1 MAKND
6 VRVTDNPKLKRK
18 ILSDGNISLY
28 LDYYLG
34 RVEVVDEET
43 GEKKSKVQRK
53 REYLHL
59 TLLGNPRTPLE
70 RKSNKEILDIALKIR
85 EQKEKELKEN
95 RHGFKFAKERDIN
108 LLQYFQTYIDEYQK
122 KDKRMVQLAYNR
134 FSDFLNDT
142 PKYQSLSMWI
152 RPENLTK
159 EMMME
164 FVDYLKS
171 RSRGE
176 GAHTIYA
183 RWKKFIKTCVE
194 RDVMMK
200 NPCDG
205 ISIPI
210 AKGLTK
216 EILSPEEIQMLI
228 DTKDYGENPNIRRAF
243 LMSLCSGLRF
253 CDLKALTFE
262 SVDYANRR
270 LTFEQSKTKGHS
282 SQSQVIIPLSDTL
295 LEIIGMPSDPNNRS
309 ELVFPLPS
317 YEMCLKALQHWTK
330 RAGITKHISWHCGRH
345 SFACNILNKGANIK
359 VVSSLLGHSSLQH
372 TEKYL
377 RAVDTLKQDA
387 INSLQ
392 FKL

>member
-6 VRVTDNPKLKRK
+6 VRVTDNPKLKQK
-18 ILSDGNISLY
+18 ILSDGNYSLY

-34 RVEVVDEET
+34 RIEVTDEVT
-43 GEKKSKVQRK
+43 GEKKSKVKRK
-53 REYLHL
+53 REFLHL
-59 TLLGNPRTPLE
+59 TILGNPRTPIE
-70 RKSNKEILDIALKIR
+70 RKQNKETMELALRIR
-85 EQKEKELKEN
+85 KEKEKELKEN
-95 RHGFKFAKERDIN
+95 RHGFKFAKDRDIN

-134 FSDFLNDT
+134 FSDFLKDT
-142 PKYQSLSMWI
+142 PKYQSLSKWI
-152 RPENLTK
+152 RPDHLNK
-159 EMMME
+159 EMMEE

-183 RWKKFIKTCVE
+183 RWKKFLKTCVE
-194 RDVMMK
+194 RDVMLK

-205 ISIPI
+205 ITIPI

-216 EILSPEEIQMLI
+216 EILSPVEIQMLI

-253 CDLKALTFE
+253 CDVKALTFE
-262 SVDYANRR
+262 SVDYANR
-270 LTFEQSKTKGHS
+270 LLKFEQSKTKGHS
-282 SQSQVIIPLSDTL
+282 SQSQVIIPLNDML
-295 LEIIGMPSDPNNRS
+295 LEIIGTPSEPNNRS

-330 RAGITKHISWHCGRH
+330 RAGIAKHISWHCGRH
-345 SFACNILNKGANIK
+345 SFACNILNNGANIK

-377 RAVDTLKQDA
+377 RAIDSLKQDA

>member
-6 VRVTDNPKLKRK
+6 VRVTDNPKLKQK

-70 RKSNKEILDIALKIR
+70 RKNNKETLEMALRIR

-134 FSDFLNDT
+134 FSDFLRDT
-142 PKYQSLSMWI
+142 SKYQSLSMWI
-152 RPENLTK
+152 RPDHLNK
-159 EMMME
+159 EMMLE

-228 DTKDYGENPNIRRAF
+228 DTKDYRENPNIRRAF

-253 CDLKALTFE
+253 CDVKDLTFE
-262 SVDYANRR
+262 SVDYTNR
-270 LTFEQSKTKGHS
+270 LLKFEQSKTKGHS
-282 SQSQVIIPLSDTL
+282 SQSQVIIPLNDTL
-295 LEIIGMPSDPNNRS
+295 LEIIGTPSDPNNRS

-345 SFACNILNKGANIK
+345 SFACNILNNGANIK

-377 RAVDTLKQDA
+377 RAVDSLKQDA

>member
-6 VRVTDNPKLKRK
+6 VRVTDNPKLKQK
-18 ILSDGNISLY
+18 ILSDGNYSLY

-34 RVEVVDEET
+34 RFEVTDEVT
-43 GEKKSKVQRK
+43 GEKKSKVKRK
-53 REYLHL
+53 REFLHL
-59 TLLGNPRTPLE
+59 TILGNPRTPIE
-70 RKSNKEILDIALKIR
+70 RKQNKETMELALRIR
-85 EQKEKELKEN
+85 KEKEEELKEN
-95 RHGFKFAKERDIN
+95 RHGFKFAKDRDIN

-134 FSDFLNDT
+134 FSDFLKDT
-142 PKYQSLSMWI
+142 PKYQSLSRWI
-152 RPENLTK
+152 RPDHLNK
-159 EMMME
+159 EMMEE

-183 RWKKFIKTCVE
+183 RWKKFLKTCVE
-194 RDVMMK
+194 RDVMLK

-205 ISIPI
+205 ITIPI

-243 LMSLCSGLRF
+243 LMSLCCGLRF
-253 CDLKALTFE
+253 CDVKALTFE
-262 SVDYANRR
+262 SVDYANR
-270 LTFEQSKTKGHS
+270 LLKFEQSKTKGHS
-282 SQSQVIIPLSDTL
+282 SQSQVIIPLNDML
-295 LEIIGMPSDPNNRS
+295 LEIIGTPSEPNNRS

-330 RAGITKHISWHCGRH
+330 RAGIAKHISWHCGRH
-345 SFACNILNKGANIK
+345 SFACNILNNGANIK

-377 RAVDTLKQDA
+377 RAIDSLKQEA

>member
-6 VRVTDNPKLKRK
+6 VRVTDNPKLKQK

-70 RKSNKEILDIALKIR
+70 RKNNKETLEMALRIR

-122 KDKRMVQLAYNR
+122 KDKRMVQLAFNR
-134 FSDFLNDT
+134 FSDFLRDT

-152 RPENLTK
+152 RPDHLNK
-159 EMMME
+159 EMMLD

-216 EILSPEEIQMLI
+216 EILSPEEVQMLI
-228 DTKDYGENPNIRRAF
+228 DTKDYGENSNIRRAF

-253 CDLKALTFE
+253 CDVKALTFE
-262 SVDYANRR
+262 SVDYTNR
-270 LTFEQSKTKGHS
+270 LLKFEQSKTKGHS
-282 SQSQVIIPLSDTL
+282 SQSQVIIPLNDTL
-295 LEIIGMPSDPNNRS
+295 LEIIGTPSEPNNRS

-345 SFACNILNKGANIK
+345 SFACNILNNGANIK

-377 RAVDTLKQDA
+377 RAVDALKQDA

>member
-6 VRVTDNPKLKRK
+6 VRVTDNPKLKQK

-70 RKSNKEILDIALKIR
+70 RKNNKETLEMALRIR

-108 LLQYFQTYIDEYQK
+108 LIQYFQTYIEEYQK

-134 FSDFLNDT
+134 FSDFLKDT

-152 RPENLTK
+152 RPDHLNK
-159 EMMME
+159 EMMLE

-216 EILSPEEIQMLI
+216 EILSPEEVQMLI

-253 CDLKALTFE
+253 CDVKALTFE
-262 SVDYANRR
+262 SVDYTNR
-270 LTFEQSKTKGHS
+270 LLKFEQSKTKGHS
-282 SQSQVIIPLSDTL
+282 SQSQVIIPLNDTL
-295 LEIIGMPSDPNNRS
+295 LEIIGTPSEPNNRN

-345 SFACNILNKGANIK
+345 SFACNILNNGANIK

-377 RAVDTLKQDA
+377 RAVDALKQDA

>member
-6 VRVTDNPKLKRK
+6 VRVTDNPKLKQK

-43 GEKKSKVQRK
+43 GEKISKVQRK

-70 RKSNKEILDIALKIR
+70 RKNNKETLEMALRIR
-85 EQKEKELKEN
+85 DQKEKELKEN

-122 KDKRMVQLAYNR
+122 KDKRMVHLAYNR
-134 FSDFLNDT
+134 FSDFLKDT

-152 RPENLTK
+152 RPDHLNK
-159 EMMME
+159 EMMLE

-216 EILSPEEIQMLI
+216 EILSPEEVQMLI

-253 CDLKALTFE
+253 CDVKALTFE
-262 SVDYANRR
+262 SVDYTNR
-270 LTFEQSKTKGHS
+270 LLKFEQSKTKGHS
-282 SQSQVIIPLSDTL
+282 SQSQVIIPLNATL
-295 LEIIGMPSDPNNRS
+295 LEIIGTPSDPNNRS

-345 SFACNILNKGANIK
+345 SFACNILNNGANIK

-377 RAVDTLKQDA
+377 RAVDALKQDA

>member
-6 VRVTDNPKLKRK
+6 VRVTDNPKLKQK

-34 RVEVVDEET
+34 RVEVVDKET

-70 RKSNKEILDIALKIR
+70 RKSNKEILDIAFKIR

-95 RHGFKFAKERDIN
+95 RHGLKFAKERDIN

-159 EMMME
+159 EMMLE

-194 RDVMMK
+194 RDIMMK

-243 LMSLCSGLRF
+243 LMCLFSGLRY
-253 CDLKALTFE
+253 CDVKALTYE
-262 SVDYANRR
+262 SVDFSNR
-270 LTFEQSKTKGHS
+270 LLKFEQSKTKGHS
-282 SQSQVIIPLSDTL
+282 SQSQVIMDINDNMLDVIGAMPEGAKRSDL
-295 LEIIGMPSDPNNRS
+295 I
-309 ELVFPLPS
+309 FPLPS

-330 RAGITKHISWHCGRH
+330 RAGIVKHISWHCARH
-345 SFACNILNKGANIK
+345 SFACYVLNKGYNVK
-359 VVSSLLGHSSLQH
+359 VVSTLLGHSSLQH

-377 RAVDTLKQDA
+377 RAMDTLKKDA
-387 INSLQ
+387 MNSIQ

>member
-6 VRVTDNPKLKRK
+6 VRVTDNPKLKQK

-70 RKSNKEILDIALKIR
+70 RKNNKETLEMALKIR

-95 RHGFKFAKERDIN
+95 RHGFKFAKDRDIN
-108 LLQYFQTYIDEYQK
+108 LLQYFQAYIDEYQK

-134 FSDFLNDT
+134 FSDFLRDT
-142 PKYQSLSMWI
+142 PRYQSLSMWI

-159 EMMME
+159 EMMLE

-194 RDVMMK
+194 RDVIKK

-228 DTKDYGENPNIRRAF
+228 DTKDYRENPNIRRAF

-262 SVDYANRR
+262 SVDYANRL

-295 LEIIGMPSDPNNRS
+295 LEIIGTPSEPNNRS
-309 ELVFPLPS
+309 EFVFPLPS

>member
-6 VRVTDNPKLKRK
+6 VRVTDNPKLKQK

-43 GEKKSKVQRK
+43 GEKKSKVHRK

-134 FSDFLNDT
+134 FYDFLRDT

-152 RPENLTK
+152 RPDHLNK
-159 EMMME
+159 EMMLD

-194 RDVMMK
+194 RDVMVK
-200 NPCDG
+200 NPCEG
-205 ISIPI
+205 ITIPI
-210 AKGLTK
+210 TKGLTK
-216 EILSPEEIQMLI
+216 EILSPEEVQMLI

-243 LMSLCSGLRF
+243 LMCLFSGLRY
-253 CDLKALTFE
+253 CDVKALTYE
-262 SVDYANRR
+262 SVDFSNR
-270 LTFEQSKTKGHS
+270 LLKFEQSKTKGHS
-282 SQSQVIIPLSDTL
+282 SQSQVIMDINDNMLEVIGTMQEGIKRSDL
-295 LEIIGMPSDPNNRS
+295 I
-309 ELVFPLPS
+309 FPLPS

-330 RAGITKHISWHCGRH
+330 RAGIDKHISWHCARH
-345 SFACNILNKGANIK
+345 SFACYVLNKGYNVK
-359 VVSSLLGHSSLQH
+359 VVSTLLGHSSLQH

-377 RAVDTLKQDA
+377 RAMDTLKKDA
-387 INSLQ
+387 MNSIQ

>member
-6 VRVTDNPKLKRK
+6 VRVTDNPKLKQK

-34 RVEVVDEET
+34 RSEVVDEVT

-53 REYLHL
+53 REFLHL

-70 RKSNKEILDIALKIR
+70 RKNNKEIMEMALKIR

-95 RHGFKFAKERDIN
+95 RYGFKFVKDRDIN

-134 FSDFLNDT
+134 FSDFLKDT
-142 PKYQSLSMWI
+142 PKYQSLSTWI
-152 RPENLTK
+152 RPDHLNK
-159 EMMME
+159 EMMLE

-194 RDVMMK
+194 RDIIMK

-205 ISIPI
+205 ITIPI
-210 AKGLTK
+210 TKGLTK
-216 EILSPEEIQMLI
+216 EILSPQEIQMLI

-243 LMSLCSGLRF
+243 LMCLFAGLRF
-253 CDLKALTFE
+253 CDVKALTYE
-262 SVDYANRR
+262 SVDYGNK
-270 LTFEQSKTKGHS
+270 LLKFDQSKTRGHS
-282 SQSQVIIPLSDTL
+282 SQSQVIMNLNENMLD
-295 LEIIGMPSDPNNRS
+295 IIGILPEGAKRTD
-309 ELVFPLPS
+309 LIFPLPS

-330 RAGITKHISWHCGRH
+330 RAGITKHISWHCARH
-345 SFACNILNKGANIK
+345 TFACNVLNNGYNIK

-372 TEKYL
+372 TDKYL
-377 RAVDTLKQDA
+377 RAFDNLKKEA
-387 INSLQ
+387 INSMHY
-392 FKL
+392 KL

>member
-6 VRVTDNPKLKRK
+6 VRVTDNPKLKQK
-18 ILSDGNISLY
+18 ILSDGTISLY

-34 RVEVVDEET
+34 RVEVLDEET

-59 TLLGNPRTPLE
+59 TLLSNPRTPIE
-70 RKSNKEILDIALKIR
+70 RKNNKEILAVALSIR

-95 RHGFKFAKERDIN
+95 KHGFKFAKDREIN
-108 LLQYFQTYIDEYQK
+108 ILQYFQIYINEYQK
-122 KDKRMVQLAYNR
+122 KDKRMVQLAFNR
-134 FSDFLNDT
+134 FSDFLKDT

-152 RPENLTK
+152 RPEHLNK
-159 EMMME
+159 EMMLE

-183 RWKKFIKTCVE
+183 RFKKFIKTCVE
-194 RDVMMK
+194 RDVIMK

-205 ISIPI
+205 VSIPVS
-210 AKGLTK
+210 KGLTK
-216 EILSPEEIQMLI
+216 EILSPEEIQRLI
-228 DTKDYGENPNIRRAF
+228 DTKDYRENPNIRRAF
-243 LMSLCSGLRF
+243 LMSLCCGMRF
-253 CDLKALTFE
+253 CDLKTLTFE
-262 SVDYANRR
+262 SVDYTNRLLR
-270 LTFEQSKTKGHS
+270 FDQSKTQGHS
-282 SQSQVIIPLSDTL
+282 SQSQVIIPLNDTL
-295 LEIIGMPSDPNNRS
+295 LEIIGKPSNPGNRS
-309 ELVFPLPS
+309 ELVFQLPS

-345 SFACNILNKGANIK
+345 SFACNILNNGANIK

-377 RAVDTLKQDA
+377 RAVDALKQDA
-387 INSLQ
+387 INSLN

>member
-6 VRVTDNPKLKRK
+6 VRVTDNPKLKQK
-18 ILSDGNISLY
+18 VLSDGTISLY

-34 RVEVVDEET
+34 RIMVDDEET

-53 REYLHL
+53 REFLHL
-59 TLLGNPRTPLE
+59 TLLSNPRTPIE
-70 RKSNKEILDIALKIR
+70 RKQNKEILELALKIR
-85 EQKEKELKEN
+85 KEREEELKEN
-95 RHGFKFAKERDIN
+95 RHGYKFAKDREIN
-108 LLQYFQTYIDEYQK
+108 LLEYFQNYIDSYTK

-134 FSDFLNDT
+134 FADFLKDT
-142 PKYQSLSMWI
+142 PEYESLSNWI
-152 RPENLTK
+152 RPDHLNK
-159 EMMME
+159 EMMLE

-183 RWKKFIKTCVE
+183 RFKKFIKTCVE
-194 RDVMMK
+194 RDIIVK

-205 ISIPI
+205 VSIPI

-216 EILSPEEIQMLI
+216 EILSPEEIQRLI
-228 DTKDYGENPNIRRAF
+228 DTKDYRENPNIRRAF

-253 CDLKALTFE
+253 CDVKALTYE
-262 SVDYANRR
+262 SVDYANR
-270 LTFEQSKTKGHS
+270 LLKFEQSKTQGHS
-282 SQSQVIIPLSDTL
+282 SQSQVIIPLNESL
-295 LEIIGMPSDPNNRS
+295 LDIIGEPSNPDNRK
-309 ELVFPLPS
+309 ELIFPLPS

-330 RAGITKHISWHCGRH
+330 RAGITKHISWHCARH
-345 SFACNILNKGANIK
+345 SFACNILNNGANIK
-359 VVSSLLGHSSLQH
+359 VVASLLGHSSLQH

-377 RAVDTLKQDA
+377 RAVDSLKQDA

-392 FKL
+392 IKL

>member
-6 VRVTDNPKLKRK
+6 VRVTDNPKLKQK
-18 ILSDGNISLY
+18 VLSDGTISLY

-34 RVEVVDEET
+34 RIEVLDDET

-70 RKSNKEILDIALKIR
+70 RKNNKETLAMALNIR

-95 RHGFKFAKERDIN
+95 KHGFKFAKDREIN
-108 LLQYFQTYIDEYQK
+108 ILQYFQNYINEYQK

-134 FSDFLNDT
+134 FSDFLKDT

-152 RPENLTK
+152 RPEHINK
-159 EMMME
+159 EMILE

-171 RSRGE
+171 KSRGE

-183 RWKKFIKTCVE
+183 RFKKFIKTCVE
-194 RDVMMK
+194 RDVMVK

-205 ISIPI
+205 ISIPVS
-210 AKGLTK
+210 KGLTK
-216 EILSPEEIQMLI
+216 EILSPEEIQLLI
-228 DTKDYGENPNIRRAF
+228 DTKDYRENPNIRRAF
-243 LMSLCSGLRF
+243 LMSLFSGMRF
-253 CDLKALTFE
+253 CDLKTLTFE
-262 SVDYANRR
+262 SVDYTNRLLR
-270 LTFEQSKTKGHS
+270 FNQSKTQGHS
-282 SQSQVIIPLSDTL
+282 SQSQVIIPLNDTL
-295 LEIIGMPSDPNNRS
+295 LEIIGQPTNPENRN

-330 RAGITKHISWHCGRH
+330 RAGISKHISWHCGRH
-345 SFACNILNKGANIK
+345 SFACNILNNGANIK

-377 RAVDTLKQDA
+377 RAVDSLKQDA

>member
-6 VRVTDNPKLKRK
+6 VRVTDNPKLKQK

-59 TLLGNPRTPLE
+59 TLLGNPRTTLE
-70 RKSNKEILDIALKIR
+70 RKNNKETLEMALRIR

-134 FSDFLNDT
+134 FSDFLRDT
-142 PKYQSLSMWI
+142 SKYQSLSMWI
-152 RPENLTK
+152 RPDHLNK
-159 EMMME
+159 EMMLE

-228 DTKDYGENPNIRRAF
+228 DTKDYRENPNIRRAF

-253 CDLKALTFE
+253 CDVKALTFE
-262 SVDYANRR
+262 SVDYTNR
-270 LTFEQSKTKGHS
+270 LLKFEQSKTKGHS
-282 SQSQVIIPLSDTL
+282 SQSQVIIPLNDTL
-295 LEIIGMPSDPNNRS
+295 LEIIGVPSDSNNRS

-317 YEMCLKALQHWTK
+317 YEMCLKALKHWTK

-377 RAVDTLKQDA
+377 RAVDALKQDA

>member
-6 VRVTDNPKLKRK
+6 VRVTDNPKLKQK
-18 ILSDGNISLY
+18 ILSDGTISLY

-53 REYLHL
+53 REFLHL
-59 TLLGNPRTPLE
+59 TLLGNPRTPIE
-70 RKSNKEILDIALKIR
+70 RKNNKETLEMALRIR

-95 RHGFKFAKERDIN
+95 RHGFKFAKDRDIN

-134 FSDFLNDT
+134 FSDFLKDT
-142 PKYQSLSMWI
+142 PKYQSLSIWI
-152 RPENLTK
+152 RPDHLNK

-194 RDVMMK
+194 RDIMTK

-216 EILSPEEIQMLI
+216 EILSPEEIQLLI
-228 DTKDYGENPNIRRAF
+228 NTKNYGENPNIRRAF
-243 LMSLCSGLRF
+243 LMSLCSGMRF
-253 CDLKALTFE
+253 CDLKTLTFE
-262 SVDYANRR
+262 SVDYTNRLLR
-270 LTFEQSKTKGHS
+270 FQQSKTEGHS
-282 SQSQVIIPLSDTL
+282 SQSQVIIPLNETL
-295 LEIIGMPSDPNNRS
+295 LEIIGTPSNPNNRS

-345 SFACNILNKGANIK
+345 SFACNILNNGANIK

-377 RAVDTLKQDA
+377 RAVDALKQDA

>member
-6 VRVTDNPKLKRK
+6 VRVTDNPKLKQK
-18 ILSDGNISLY
+18 ILSDGNYSLY

-34 RVEVVDEET
+34 RFEVTDEVT
-43 GEKKSKVQRK
+43 GEKKSKVKRK
-53 REYLHL
+53 REFLHL
-59 TLLGNPRTPLE
+59 TILGNPRTPIE
-70 RKSNKEILDIALKIR
+70 RKQNKETMELALRIR
-85 EQKEKELKEN
+85 KEKEEELKEN
-95 RHGFKFAKERDIN
+95 RHGFKFAKDRDIN
-108 LLQYFQTYIDEYQK
+108 LLQYFQAYIDEYQK

-134 FSDFLNDT
+134 FTDFLKDT
-142 PKYQSLSMWI
+142 PKYQSLSKWI
-152 RPENLTK
+152 RPDHLNK
-159 EMMME
+159 EMMEE

-183 RWKKFIKTCVE
+183 RWKKFLKTCVE
-194 RDVMMK
+194 RDIMLK

-205 ISIPI
+205 ITIPI

-253 CDLKALTFE
+253 CDVKALTFE
-262 SVDYANRR
+262 SVDYANR
-270 LTFEQSKTKGHS
+270 LLKFEQSKTKGHS
-282 SQSQVIIPLSDTL
+282 SQSQVIIPLNDML
-295 LEIIGMPSDPNNRS
+295 LEIIGTPSEPNNRS

-330 RAGITKHISWHCGRH
+330 RAGIAKHISWHCGRH
-345 SFACNILNKGANIK
+345 SFACNILNNGANIK

-377 RAVDTLKQDA
+377 RAIDSLKQDA